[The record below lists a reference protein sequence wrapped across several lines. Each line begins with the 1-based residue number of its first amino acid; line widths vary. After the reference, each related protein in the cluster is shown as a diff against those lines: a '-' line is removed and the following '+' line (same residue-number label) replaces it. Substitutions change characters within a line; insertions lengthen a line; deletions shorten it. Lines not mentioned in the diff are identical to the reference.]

1 MSVTLLILLFKGGAQ
16 CNHGAPALISLFYE
30 LAAMFSFFH
39 STLIIYR
46 NVSPYICESMNNSQ
60 PELDRL
66 DHRIL
71 QLLQVDAGLSNLEL
85 AERVGLS
92 PTPCARRVKR
102 LITEGVITR
111 QVAMVDP
118 KKLGLNL
125 TAHISVTMD
134 RHTPDRF
141 SLFEQRVSELP
152 EVVDCCVVTGQS
164 ADYLLKAVVRDMDH
178 YEQFLLG
185 KLTRIEGVTG
195 VHSSFELRRVVTRTA
210 VSAPEVSR

>member
-1 MSVTLLILLFKGGAQ
+1 MENFAT
-16 CNHGAPALISLFYE
+16 H
-30 LAAMFSFFH
+30 
-39 STLIIYR
+39 
-46 NVSPYICESMNNSQ
+46 
-60 PELDRL
+60 LDRL
-66 DHRIL
+66 DRRIL
-71 QLLQVDAGLSNLEL
+71 RVLQEDAGLSNLEL
-85 AERVGLS
+85 ADRVGLS

-102 LITEGVITR
+102 LITEGIITH

-134 RHTPDRF
+134 RHTPERF
-141 SLFEQRVSELP
+141 ETFEETIQGLP

-164 ADYLLKAVVRDMDH
+164 ADYLLKAVVRDMTH

-185 KLTRIEGVTG
+185 QLTRIPGVTG

-210 VSAPEVSR
+210 VAVPGD